1 MNKRLFIS
9 VDLPEIVKER
19 LQSICCGLPGARWVD
34 PAQLHLTLRFIGEV
48 DGSTFLDIQE
58 ALEEVRMQPFTLKLS
73 GIGFFPPRK
82 KPTVIWV
89 GIEASE
95 QLLQLHRK
103 TNAVLREIGLKAEG
117 RKFAPHITLARLKNT
132 PTNKVGRF
140 LEHHG
145 LFCTEPFKVNRFTL
159 YSSILSSKGA
169 KHIVE
174 KDYVLGVE
182 Q

>member
-9 VDLPEIVKER
+9 IDLPDTVKDR
-19 LQSICCGLPGARWVD
+19 LVSISCGLPGARWID
-34 PAQLHLTLRFIGEV
+34 PAQFHLTLRFIGEV
-48 DGSTFLDIQE
+48 DGSAFLDIRE
-58 ALEEVRMQPFTLKLS
+58 ALTAVSMESFALRLS

-89 GIEASE
+89 GLEASE
-95 QLLQLHRK
+95 QLMQLHRRV
-103 TNAVLREIGLKAEG
+103 NSVLREVGLEAEG

-132 PTNKVGRF
+132 PTNRVVGF

-145 LFCTEPFKVNRFTL
+145 QYYSEPFKVDRFIL

-169 KHIVE
+169 RHTPE
-174 KDYVLGVE
+174 EDYLLSGDL
-182 Q
+182 